1 MSVIFGIKE
10 KEVIIVAGDRRASAI
25 DGAFISDEMQK
36 VVAINDWLCMAS
48 AGSVAIEKAIIK
60 DIEASGN
67 KDNILVEDLIY
78 IIESF
83 YAKVVEKQCDSIY
96 NLPFY
101 CLIAGKGRDGKGYL
115 YNAGRFKNGFDY
127 KEVPMALYSPAD
139 AKVDCNQIFVKNYK
153 LHHEDFCKRTV
164 CEISKISN
172 IVSSVGNEWVYNIV
186 LGKGELIE
194 F

>member
-1 MSVIFGIKE
+1 
-10 KEVIIVAGDRRASAI
+10 
-25 DGAFISDEMQK
+25 
-36 VVAINDWLCMAS
+36 MAS
-48 AGSVAIEKAIIK
+48 AGSVAIEKTIIK

-67 KDNILVEDLIY
+67 KDNLFVEELIY

-101 CLIAGKGRDGKGYL
+101 CLVAGKGRDGNGYL
-115 YNAGRFKNGFDY
+115 YNAGRFKKGFDY
-127 KEVPMALYSPAD
+127 KEVPMALYPPAD

-164 CEISKISN
+164 CEISKISD
-172 IVSSVGNEWVYNIV
+172 IVSSVGNEWIYNIA

-194 F
+194 FK